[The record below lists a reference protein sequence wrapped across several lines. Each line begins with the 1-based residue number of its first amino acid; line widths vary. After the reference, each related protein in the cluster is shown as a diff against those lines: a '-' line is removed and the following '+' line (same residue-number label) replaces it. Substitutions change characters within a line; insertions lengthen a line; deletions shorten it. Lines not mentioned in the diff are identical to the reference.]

1 MTPFIIPIMIVILM
15 ILYNERNENKEKQG
29 NKEGR

>member
-15 ILYNERNENKEKQG
+15 ILYNERNENKKGG
-29 NKEGR
+29 NRIK